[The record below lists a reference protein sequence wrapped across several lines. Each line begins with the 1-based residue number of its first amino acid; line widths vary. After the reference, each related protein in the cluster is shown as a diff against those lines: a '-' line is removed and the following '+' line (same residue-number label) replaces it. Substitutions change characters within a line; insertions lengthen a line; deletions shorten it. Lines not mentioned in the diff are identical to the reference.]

1 MTLVDKN
8 TNVPLFKKLFG
19 YNFFG
24 GGESL
29 YEPFLGTF

>member
-8 TNVPLFKKLFG
+8 TNVPLFKKLFDII
-19 YNFFG
+19 FLG